1 MTERWFDYPD
11 IDPVAISLGPLQIH
25 WYGIMYL
32 IGFGAAWWL
41 GKLRARKP
49 YTPLQELQVADLI
62 FWGALGVVLGGRLGY
77 VFFYNFGKF
86 LDDPL
91 WLFEVWTGG
100 MSFHGGLIG
109 VIVAMWLYGRS
120 LGLKFFQVADFVAP
134 LVPIGLGMGRL
145 GNFIGGELWGR
156 PTDVPWAMV
165 FPRDPLGLARHPSQL
180 YQFALEGVALFCIL
194 WFFSRK
200 PRPRMTVSGLFLLC
214 YGIFRILV
222 EFVREPDAHI
232 GYLAWG
238 WLTEG
243 QLLSM
248 PMVIVGLLFIGWG
261 LKFHQ
266 VETSPPAAAVK
277 VGKG

>member
-1 MTERWFDYPD
+1 MTERWFDYPN

-32 IGFGAAWWL
+32 VGFGAAWWL
-41 GKLRARKP
+41 GRYRARQS
-49 YTPLQELQVADLI
+49 YTPLQELQVADLV
-62 FWGALGVVLGGRLGY
+62 FWCALGVVLGGRLGY

-86 LDDPL
+86 LEDPI
-91 WLFEVWTGG
+91 WLFKVWTGG

-109 VIVAMWLYGRS
+109 VMVAMWLYGRS

-145 GNFIGGELWGR
+145 GNFIGGELWGKA
-156 PTDVPWAMV
+156 TDVPWAMV
-165 FPRDPLGLARHPSQL
+165 FPRDSLGLARHPSQL

-200 PRPRMTVSGLFLLC
+200 ARPRMTVSGLFLLC

-243 QLLSM
+243 QVLSM
-248 PMVIVGLLFIGWG
+248 PMVVVGLLFIGWG
-261 LKFHQ
+261 LKYHQ
-266 VETSPPAAAVK
+266 TEASAPAGAVK
-277 VGKG
+277 AGKS

>member
-1 MTERWFDYPD
+1 MTERWFDYPN

-41 GKLRARKP
+41 GKYRARKS
-49 YTPLQELQVADLI
+49 YTPLQELQVADLV
-62 FWGALGVVLGGRLGY
+62 FWCALGVVIGGRLGY
-77 VFFYNFGKF
+77 VFFYNFEKF
-86 LDDPL
+86 LEDPI
-91 WLFEVWTGG
+91 WLFKVWTGG

-120 LGLKFFQVADFVAP
+120 LGLKFFQIADFVAP
-134 LVPIGLGMGRL
+134 LVPIGLGTGRL
-145 GNFIGGELWGR
+145 GNFIGGELWGKV
-156 PTDVPWAMV
+156 TDVPWAMI
-165 FPRDPLGLARHPSQL
+165 FPRDPLAAARHPSQL

-200 PRPRMTVSGLFLLC
+200 PRPRMMVSGLFLLC

-248 PMVIVGLLFIGWG
+248 PMVIIGLLFIGWG
-261 LKFHQ
+261 WKFHQ
-266 VETSPPAAAVK
+266 GEQVQSTAKASK
-277 VGKG
+277 S